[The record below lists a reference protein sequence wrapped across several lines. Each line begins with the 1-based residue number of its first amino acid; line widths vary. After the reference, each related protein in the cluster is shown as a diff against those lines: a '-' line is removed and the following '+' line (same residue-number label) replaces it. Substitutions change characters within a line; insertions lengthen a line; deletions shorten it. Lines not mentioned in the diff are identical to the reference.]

1 MKGPARIFET
11 SPITEVIRALGSDKD
26 TVAGRGEARIE
37 PGTVEHVPDALLHL
51 WIASL
56 LPGFVVKGETLGLAA
71 HLVDTGPYRAK
82 PLIRWIR
89 ARVVP
94 QQIHIRGA
102 RECGTAGI
110 EHLSGTIQQI
120 ARNQRRKRFDGR
132 CHASWEIPLLSLQW
146 IMKYAVHLGGESA
159 LDMAGYAHYLSLG
172 GRPRV
177 QFHGEVPSWLK
188 RLPMQ
193 TEIVVRRRTLFG
205 DDPVGIDDAGLE
217 AGSSGALVDVWR
229 WPIKA
234 SSPERAILE
243 ALDELPHRASFEN
256 LDKIFEGLVSLR
268 PKQLMAL
275 LAACRSVKVRRLFL
289 VFADRHE
296 HGWRKYLDTSKID
309 LGSGPRALVEGG
321 KLHPTYRIYVPEALV
336 PRNPA
341 RANGDA

>member
-1 MKGPARIFET
+1 MVFSHVPAVSIKYVLVCFRHHTILMVMNHQRTPRLKPLLDKVPPGFMVDT
-11 SPITEVIRALGSDKD
+11 PWLRAQGIDPKSIHDYVARGWLKRVIRGVYRRPLPEGAQG
-26 TVAGRGEARIE
+26 
-37 PGTVEHVPDALLHL
+37 PD
-51 WIASL
+51 
-56 LPGFVVKGETLGLAA
+56 ET
-71 HLVDTGPYRAK
+71 
-82 PLIRWIR
+82 
-89 ARVVP
+89 
-94 QQIHIRGA
+94 
-102 RECGTAGI
+102 
-110 EHLSGTIQQI
+110 
-120 ARNQRRKRFDGR
+120 
-132 CHASWEIPLLSLQW
+132 SWEIPLLSLQW

-217 AGSSGALVDVWR
+217 AGSSGASVDVWR

-243 ALDELPHRASFEN
+243 ALDELRYRASFEN
-256 LDKIFEGLVSLR
+256 LDNIFEGLVSLR

-275 LAACRSVKVRRLFL
+275 LTACRSVKVRRLFP
-289 VFADRHE
+289 VFADRHQ

-336 PRNPA
+336 PRSSA